1 MRSEFYNRIRE
12 LITQRELRKRFS
24 GTKVSKIRQR
34 SIVISSESI
43 YETAKALNN
52 Y

>member
-24 GTKVSKIRQR
+24 ALRLVQLGKDPLLSPVSQYMKLQR
-34 SIVISSESI
+34 
-43 YETAKALNN
+43 L
-52 Y
+52 